1 MDPTGTPSPLHDER
15 LWPSPGT
22 WLVVPL
28 LGALVAV
35 SLLPVGAVAALVAVV
50 VVLTVVVTGLVLAS
64 APVRVAG
71 GELVAGPARIPV
83 ALLGTAEPL
92 RDTDARQARGPG
104 LDARAYLLVRGWVQ
118 PMVRVQVLD
127 DQDPTPYWLVS
138 TRRPEQLAQAIG
150 TRSGRELHRAR
161 ARRRAAAR
169 RG

>member
-28 LGALVAV
+28 LGVLVAV

-83 ALLGTAEPL
+83 TLLGAAEPL
-92 RDTDARQARGPG
+92 RDADARHARGPG
-104 LDARAYLLVRGWVQ
+104 LDARAYLLLRGWVQ

-138 TRRPEQLAQAIG
+138 TRRPE
-150 TRSGRELHRAR
+150 ELAR
-161 ARRRAAAR
+161 AIVTAR
-169 RG
+169 GHDDAPPPGRGGGA